1 VAGAFALKY
10 KLASGKTDIPYDSL
24 QTLGYH
30 VIGMPPGIPMM
41 NPLLYSEQQL
51 HQVLANLDKIV
62 FLRVPQT
69 ARDLTDLPASLL
81 SGPDVEIS
89 ASH

>member
-1 VAGAFALKY
+1 
-10 KLASGKTDIPYDSL
+10 
-24 QTLGYH
+24 
-30 VIGMPPGIPMM
+30 MM

-69 ARDLTDLPASLL
+69 ARVSGNSESQHFVESTHICTYVCLNKFLPETAYLWFSIVIHLDPSIL
-81 SGPDVEIS
+81 FVSGWLCV
-89 ASH
+89 